1 MPRVAA
7 PIKNGETLDKIIA
20 DKLTEMAERGIAG
33 QRKITVGG
41 HPPGLMLQITAKGA
55 SSWLLRTTVNGKRR
69 EIGLGAYRRAGAS
82 NREAPS
88 VSLSQARARATEYH
102 DKIGEGRD
110 PVAERKQ
117 ARAKQ
122 QTFKD
127 VAEEYIAEN
136 EPGWSNPVHIRQW
149 KSTMRDYVYPKIGE
163 VPIATLS
170 KVQVKSVLMQTV
182 DGKTLLEAHHETAKR
197 VRQRIATICD
207 HAIAH
212 DYRTTANPAAMD
224 ATALKPML
232 PRVSKEAKEVQHHP
246 ALPFTD
252 VAAFMAELRKRKG
265 TAALALQ
272 FLIYTAAR
280 SGEVRLATWSEI
292 KLDEALWTVDADRM
306 KKRKQHT
313 VPLTEPALAILRAIP
328 ELRRKDDEYIFPTA
342 QRDDETGRF
351 KALSY
356 NAFRALLLRMKRHD
370 ITAHG
375 FRSTFSDWANEVSP
389 HSPRTIEEALAH
401 GLKDESAKA
410 YARGNMLE
418 KRKTLMRDWAQ
429 YVTGDSI

>member
-1 MPRVAA
+1 MH
-7 PIKNGETLDKIIA
+7 IA
-20 DKLTEMAERGIAG
+20 VLA
-33 QRKITVGG
+33 
-41 HPPGLMLQITAKGA
+41 LAK
-55 SSWLLRTTVNGKRR
+55 
-69 EIGLGAYRRAGAS
+69 
-82 NREAPS
+82 
-88 VSLSQARARATEYH
+88 EYH

-122 QTFKD
+122 QTFRD

-136 EPGWSNPVHIRQW
+136 ESGWSNAVHIRQW

-163 VPIATLS
+163 VPIATLN
-170 KVQVKSVLMQTV
+170 KLQVKSVLMQNV
-182 DGKTLLEAHHETAKR
+182 DGKTLLEARHETAKR

-232 PRVSKEAKEVQHHP
+232 PQVSDEAKEVQHHP
-246 ALPFTD
+246 ALPFTEAAEFMAKLRGRSG
-252 VAAFMAELRKRKG
+252 VAAR
-265 TAALALQ
+265 ALQ

-280 SGEVRLATWSEI
+280 SSEVRHAEWSEI
-292 KLDEALWTVDADRM
+292 DLDLALWTIPKARM
-306 KKRKQHT
+306 KRRKQHT
-313 VPLTEPALAILRAIP
+313 IPLSEPALAILQAIP
-328 ELRRKDDEYIFPTA
+328 ESRRRGLVFPRAGERNTA
-342 QRDDETGRF
+342 M
-351 KALSY
+351 SY
-356 NAFRALLLRMKRHD
+356 NAFRALLHRMKRDD

-401 GLKDESAKA
+401 GLKDETAKA

-418 KRKTLMRDWAQ
+418 KRKALMRDWAQ
-429 YVTGDSI
+429 YVIGDTTVRYATGDFQ